1 MTGKIESH
9 KQNQKEILKWKSIIT
24 KIKDS
29 LGGLKRRTE
38 MTEEKVN
45 SKKKKSELKDQLKEI
60 IQSEKQKKDG
70 KNK

>member
-29 LGGLKRRTE
+29 LGGLNRRTE
-38 MTEEKVN
+38 MIEEKVN
-45 SKKKKSELKDQLKEI
+45 SEKKKVNSKT
-60 IQSEKQKKDG
+60 
-70 KNK
+70 N

>member
-45 SKKKKSELKDQLKEI
+45 SKKKKSELKDQLIEI